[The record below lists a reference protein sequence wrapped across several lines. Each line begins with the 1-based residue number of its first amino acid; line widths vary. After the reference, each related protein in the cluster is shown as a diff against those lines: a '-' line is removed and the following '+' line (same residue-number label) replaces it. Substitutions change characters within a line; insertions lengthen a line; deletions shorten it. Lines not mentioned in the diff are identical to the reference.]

1 MTAGKGKAMKLNVNQ
16 YQVHVSGNAAIAIE
30 RAYRDSFNG
39 IFGTGPSCAK
49 GYIAARDAVEAFL
62 AENGL
67 RPAWYLLTAA
77 KEQATGN
84 SWPEYILTVTT
95 A

>member
-1 MTAGKGKAMKLNVNQ
+1 MKLNINQ
-16 YQVHVSGNAAIAIE
+16 YHIHVSGNTAVAIE

-39 IFGTGPSCAK
+39 IFGTGPNCAK
-49 GYIAARDAVEAFL
+49 GYIAARDAVEDFFR
-62 AENGL
+62 EKGL
-67 RPAWYLLTAA
+67 YPAWYLLTFAQ
-77 KEQATGN
+77 EQKTDN